1 MEKYDTD
8 IIIALIMNDLIK
20 TNIYEKDELNGIRK
34 FLVNYVDKEEIMK
47 IADDMDIDIDKE

>member
-1 MEKYDTD
+1 
-8 IIIALIMNDLIK
+8 MNDLIK